1 MVEEASLSVAL
12 EVEEASLSVVEEE
25 DCCRSLSGM
34 LILLVQRDEPAGLL
48 GGLAWPA

>member
-12 EVEEASLSVVEEE
+12 EVEEVLLSVVEE